1 MSQNKK
7 IKIELT
13 LTEKELELF
22 KNDIQILGADAATLS
37 ASKYL
42 NKKDKLGYFAEC
54 MMCFNILRQLG
65 VEGLRS
71 EEDFISNLQKSSGLK
86 VSDVE

>member
-1 MSQNKK
+1 MNQEKK

-13 LTEKELELF
+13 LTEKEFESF
-22 KNDIQILGADAATLS
+22 KNNIQILGEDAATLCAS
-37 ASKYL
+37 AHL
-42 NKKDKLGYFAEC
+42 MKKEKSGYFAEA

-65 VEGLRS
+65 VEGLKL
-71 EEDFISNLQKSSGLK
+71 EEHFIADLRKASGLN

>member
-1 MSQNKK
+1 MNQDKK

-13 LTEKELELF
+13 LTKKELELL
-22 KNDIQILGADAATLS
+22 KKDIQISGEDAAILCAS
-37 ASKYL
+37 AHL
-42 NKKDKLGYFAEC
+42 MKKEKSGYFAEA

-71 EEDFISNLQKSSGLK
+71 EEDFIANIIL
-86 VSDVE
+86 D

>member
-22 KNDIQILGADAATLS
+22 KNDIQMLGEDAAVLS
-37 ASKYL
+37 ASNHL
-42 NKKDKLGYFAEC
+42 TKKEKLG
-54 MMCFNILRQLG
+54 
-65 VEGLRS
+65 
-71 EEDFISNLQKSSGLK
+71 
-86 VSDVE
+86 

>member
-7 IKIELT
+7 IKVELI
-13 LTEKELELF
+13 LTEKELEFF
-22 KNDIQILGADAATLS
+22 KNDIQILGEDAATLCAS
-37 ASKYL
+37 AHL
-42 NKKDKLGYFAEC
+42 MKKEKSGYFAEA

-71 EEDFISNLQKSSGLK
+71 EEEFIANLRERSGINI
-86 VSDVE
+86 SDIE

>member
-7 IKIELT
+7 IKVELI
-13 LTEKELELF
+13 LTEKELEFF
-22 KNDIQILGADAATLS
+22 KNDIQILGEDAATLCAS
-37 ASKYL
+37 AHL
-42 NKKDKLGYFAEC
+42 MKKEKSGYFAEA

-71 EEDFISNLQKSSGLK
+71 EEEFIANLRKASGLNI
-86 VSDVE
+86 SDIE